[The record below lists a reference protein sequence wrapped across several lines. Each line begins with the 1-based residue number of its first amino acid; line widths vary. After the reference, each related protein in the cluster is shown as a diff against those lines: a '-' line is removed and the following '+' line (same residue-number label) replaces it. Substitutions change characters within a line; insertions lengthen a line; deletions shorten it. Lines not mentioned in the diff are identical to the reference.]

1 MLRSVAG
8 FKFLRKKWLFGGAKN
23 EKWYSD

>member
-23 EKWYSD
+23 D